1 MESVNLLPIGPLMRE
16 HRLIERMV
24 RLMEEEIRK
33 ISETNEVNP
42 DFIDVVIDFLR
53 TYADKCH
60 HGKEEDIL
68 FKSLAG
74 KNLSNEHN
82 KTMHELIEEHIYG
95 RRMVSDLLSAKENY
109 VTGNVDSL
117 KDIQKSLKELTELY
131 PMHIEKEDKRFF
143 YPCMEYFTEQEQEAM
158 LQEFW
163 DFDKKIIHEK
173 YQQVIEA
180 VEESQYK
187 NLAKWRCKVCG
198 YIYDPEKGDPERGVQ
213 PGTSF
218 EELPEDWHC
227 PVCNAPKTEFERIEK
242 QD

>member
-1 MESVNLLPIGPLMRE
+1 MQPIGPLMRE

-24 RLMEEEIRK
+24 KLMEEEMRK

-42 DFIDVVIDFLR
+42 DFIDVAIDFLR

-68 FKSLAG
+68 FKSLGG

-95 RRMVSDLLSAKENY
+95 RRMVSDLLNAKENY
-109 VTGNVDSL
+109 VTGKVDSL

-163 DFDKKIIHEK
+163 GFDKKMIHEK

-180 VEESQYK
+180 VEKSQYK
-187 NLAKWRCKVCG
+187 NVAKWRCKVCG

-213 PGTSF
+213 PGASF
-218 EELPEDWHC
+218 EELPEDWRC
-227 PVCNAPKTEFERIEK
+227 PVCNAPKTEFERIENE
-242 QD
+242 D